1 MSCVCVCVF
10 ITGEGG
16 SQNKEDEFRYM
27 CLFIWCLLFVL
38 IRQGLRGGSGPQ
50 RLTRSLGIETGNPIM
65 TFQQRSSFLPSTERE
80 PHRCPLCPSSSVAL
94 HLASGLFPLSRKYSR
109 RRTGRKRGG
118 GLMFWGRDQS
128 RGCRLNQTRPLNQRH
143 LCSEEVNVGTIRNV
157 RWESPP
163 RGKKSKKV
171 KSSVGNHSKKTEK
184 SSERVSPKRSC
195 A

>member
-1 MSCVCVCVF
+1 MLDLNAAIPLGRSPPVGYGESPSMHPRPPRAPSERLGTVCSVRTVGILVAECLHAALHCPLHCPEELLVVPGWGMQLLSRTLLPISCILRKIPIQLGC
-10 ITGEGG
+10 
-16 SQNKEDEFRYM
+16 
-27 CLFIWCLLFVL
+27 
-38 IRQGLRGGSGPQ
+38 LRGVCQ
-50 RLTRSLGIETGNPIM
+50 VGIAV
-65 TFQQRSSFLPSTERE
+65 RA
-80 PHRCPLCPSSSVAL
+80 VAL
-94 HLASGLFPLSRKYSR
+94 ACREVAVWFSRH
-109 RRTGRKRGG
+109 
-118 GLMFWGRDQS
+118 
-128 RGCRLNQTRPLNQRH
+128 QTRPLNQRH